1 MSPQAPTVFAPI
13 NQVLAT
19 ANNKAAKQQ
28 SSKAAKQKATKQKAT
43 KQQSTENSKG
53 TSCHRVRLSTSSSLI
68 GELHDDD
75 F

>member
-19 ANNKAAKQQ
+19 ANNKAAKQ
-28 SSKAAKQKATKQKAT
+28 KATKQKATKQKAT
-43 KQQSTENSKG
+43 EQQSNSKG
-53 TSCHRVRLSTSSSLI
+53 TSCHRVRLSTSSSLT